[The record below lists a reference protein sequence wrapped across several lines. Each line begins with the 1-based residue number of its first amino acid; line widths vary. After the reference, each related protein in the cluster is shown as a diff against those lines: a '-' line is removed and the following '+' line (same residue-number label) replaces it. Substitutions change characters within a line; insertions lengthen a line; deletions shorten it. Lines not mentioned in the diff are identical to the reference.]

1 MKKDKPKQ
9 FEHTGADSKPTKLV
23 VYGPPIP
30 SLNRLFSMGHWQ
42 RKKLRDEIHAAVSQS
57 LAIASGS
64 STKTTSAS
72 STTSTDSDTMASS
85 KTTLPNT
92 SLSPSV
98 KSKSPRAKKS
108 AQK

>member
-9 FEHTGADSKPTKLV
+9 FKHTGADFKPTKLV
-23 VYGPPIP
+23 VYGPPVP

-72 STTSTDSDTMASS
+72 STTSTDSDTMESS
-85 KTTLPNT
+85 KTTLPST
-92 SLSPSV
+92 LLSPSV
-98 KSKSPRAKKS
+98 KSKSPRAKKN